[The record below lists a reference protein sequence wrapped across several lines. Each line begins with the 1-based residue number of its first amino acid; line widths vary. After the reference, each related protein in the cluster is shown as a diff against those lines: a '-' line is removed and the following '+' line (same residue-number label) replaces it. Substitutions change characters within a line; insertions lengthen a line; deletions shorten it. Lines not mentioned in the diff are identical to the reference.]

1 MTQTNTLTQIFQLQ
15 LQLRDIPGLPI
26 KKDPCGTMTHD
37 LQTQGDDHAFAALD
51 TLQGKVVGECHQ
63 RNRHQEFLRFL
74 RRLDHEFPGEWDCG
88 YTRIPI

>member
-1 MTQTNTLTQIFQLQ
+1 MTQTNTSTQIFQLQ

-51 TLQGKVVGECHQ
+51 TLQARSSE
-63 RNRHQEFLRFL
+63 NA
-74 RRLDHEFPGEWDCG
+74 
-88 YTRIPI
+88 TRGIVIRSS